1 MKQPES
7 KCRLS
12 VTILSNPTIF
22 SSGVTD
28 NLTDEF
34 PSIIN
39 TIEADNYLKE
49 LRVIRSS

>member
-12 VTILSNPTIF
+12 VTILLNPTIF
-22 SSGVTD
+22 SSGITD

-34 PSIIN
+34 PSITN
-39 TIEADNYLKE
+39 LLEADNYLKE
-49 LRVIRSS
+49 LRIIRSS

>member
-12 VTILSNPTIF
+12 VTIRLNPTIF
-22 SSGVTD
+22 SSGIAD
-28 NLTDEF
+28 NLTDE
-34 PSIIN
+34 SASVIN
-39 TIEADNYLKE
+39 TIEADNQLKE